1 MFNLS
6 KSKIYFKAS
15 VILLMIVT
23 LLFLG
28 ISNPSQAD
36 TKWTKMKKESDKEFE
51 KVFKDKQN
59 VYSKA
64 KGSLRTATLSRAN
77 QNYPQRK
84 GVILTTPDNDNKLAG
99 IFKLG
104 HAGIIYSSKIT
115 VEATAKGVRE
125 YNNDWDKRKDSHN
138 KAIRVLGGDVIKTD
152 INQEAHVG
160 NWCYKKIGCHYN
172 YSFWNTATRKKFYCS
187 HLVWAGYKDSYR
199 VNLNTSK
206 YDYYSKIAHKMY
218 VAVAPCELLSQ
229 ENINKK
235 KVRIIYKKVR

>member
-1 MFNLS
+1 M
-6 KSKIYFKAS
+6 
-15 VILLMIVT
+15 
-23 LLFLG
+23 
-28 ISNPSQAD
+28 
-36 TKWTKMKKESDKEFE
+36 
-51 KVFKDKQN
+51 
-59 VYSKA
+59 
-64 KGSLRTATLSRAN
+64 
-77 QNYPQRK
+77 
-84 GVILTTPDNDNKLAG
+84 
-99 IFKLG
+99 
-104 HAGIIYSSKIT
+104 
-115 VEATAKGVRE
+115 EATAKGVRE

-138 KAIRVLGGDVIKTD
+138 KAIRVLEGDVIKTD

-172 YSFWNTATRKKFYCS
+172 YSFWKTATRKKFYCS
-187 HLVWAGYKDSYR
+187 HLVWTGYKDSYR